1 VALAALIASSLLRTR
16 LRLPYARW
24 RGLHLTLAIGALALG
39 CLHAIGVGRYVISPA
54 GLAVA
59 ILVAIALLAVLELR
73 VLRPRRLA
81 QQPYVVDRV
90 VPERGGA
97 VTLTLRAEAHCG
109 RPFRPGQFAWLK
121 LADAPRGLA
130 EHPFSYASS
139 AARPGQ
145 PSFTIKAYCG
155 FTRRVSN
162 LPPGTRLLLDGPHG
176 SYTANAQAE
185 RFILIAGGIGITPIV
200 SLLRSAA
207 DTRDPRP
214 FLLLYGSQHSEQITF
229 REELERLRQHLYL
242 RVVHVLTDPP
252 AGWQGEAG
260 FIDAA
265 LLSRQL
271 PSDLSSAD
279 FFLCGP
285 QPMLIAATAGL
296 EGLGVAPERMHVE
309 QFVTV

>member
-1 VALAALIASSLLRTR
+1 
-16 LRLPYARW
+16 
-24 RGLHLTLAIGALALG
+24 
-39 CLHAIGVGRYVISPA
+39 
-54 GLAVA
+54 
-59 ILVAIALLAVLELR
+59 
-73 VLRPRRLA
+73 
-81 QQPYVVDRV
+81 
-90 VPERGGA
+90 
-97 VTLTLRAEAHCG
+97 
-109 RPFRPGQFAWLK
+109 
-121 LADAPRGLA
+121 
-130 EHPFSYASS
+130 
-139 AARPGQ
+139 
-145 PSFTIKAYCG
+145 
-155 FTRRVSN
+155 
-162 LPPGTRLLLDGPHG
+162 
-176 SYTANAQAE
+176 QAE

-229 REELERLRQHLYL
+229 REELERLRQHLAL
-242 RVVHVLTDPP
+242 SVVHVLTDPP

-296 EGLGVAPERMHVE
+296 ENLGVAPERMHVE